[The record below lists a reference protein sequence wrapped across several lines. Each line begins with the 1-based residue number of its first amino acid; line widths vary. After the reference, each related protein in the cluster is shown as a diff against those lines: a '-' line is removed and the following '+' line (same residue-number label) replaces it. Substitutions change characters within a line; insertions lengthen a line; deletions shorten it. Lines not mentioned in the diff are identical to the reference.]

1 MPFPGTLSPQQEDIF
16 EESGAV
22 FFQAGDVV
30 LLSFVFFFFFHYY
43 FVCFI
48 SIQRRAV
55 NIKRESSWIACGIY
69 LCIVL
74 RGKGIKSHTNIDRYR
89 GEAVR

>member
-30 LLSFVFFFFFHYY
+30 LLSFIYFFFHYY

-55 NIKRESSWIACGIY
+55 NIERESSWIACGIY

>member
-30 LLSFVFFFFFHYY
+30 LLSFVFFFFSLLFCLLH
-43 FVCFI
+43 FNPAQ
-48 SIQRRAV
+48 SSEHR
-55 NIKRESSWIACGIY
+55 KRVFLDCVWYILVHRITG
-69 LCIVL
+69 
-74 RGKGIKSHTNIDRYR
+74 
-89 GEAVR
+89 

>member
-30 LLSFVFFFFFHYY
+30 LLSFVFFFSLLFCLLHFNPAQSSEH
-43 FVCFI
+43 
-48 SIQRRAV
+48 R
-55 NIKRESSWIACGIY
+55 KRVFLDCVWYILVHRITG
-69 LCIVL
+69 
-74 RGKGIKSHTNIDRYR
+74 
-89 GEAVR
+89 

>member
-30 LLSFVFFFFFHYY
+30 LLSFVFFFFFSLLFCLIH
-43 FVCFI
+43 FNPAQ
-48 SIQRRAV
+48 SSEHR
-55 NIKRESSWIACGIY
+55 KRVFLDCVWYILVHRITG
-69 LCIVL
+69 
-74 RGKGIKSHTNIDRYR
+74 
-89 GEAVR
+89 

>member
-1 MPFPGTLSPQQEDIF
+1 MF

-22 FFQAGDVV
+22 FFQAGGVV
-30 LLSFVFFFFFHYY
+30 LLNFGFFFFFFSLLFCLLRFNPAQSSEH
-43 FVCFI
+43 
-48 SIQRRAV
+48 R
-55 NIKRESSWIACGIY
+55 KRVFLDCVWYIY

>member
-16 EESGAV
+16 EESGTV

-30 LLSFVFFFFFHYY
+30 LLSFIYFFFHYY

-55 NIKRESSWIACGIY
+55 NIERESSWIACGIY

>member
-30 LLSFVFFFFFHYY
+30 LLSFVFFFFHYY

-55 NIKRESSWIACGIY
+55 NIERESSWIACGIY